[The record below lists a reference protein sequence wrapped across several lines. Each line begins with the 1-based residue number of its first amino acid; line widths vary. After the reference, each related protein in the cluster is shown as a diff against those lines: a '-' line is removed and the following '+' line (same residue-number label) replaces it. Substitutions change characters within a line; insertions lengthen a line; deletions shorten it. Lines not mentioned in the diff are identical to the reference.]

1 MKSRTNGW
9 RITTWVAAMTL
20 GSAAVL
26 PAQTPPVTPA
36 SMPSSISWTS
46 DRVSVREGDLIT
58 ILIDEYTIA
67 TASRNE
73 SASNERGR
81 NAAVGGS
88 FYALSLRSANDISS
102 RTRGE
107 SARRERFSAEITVRI
122 VEILPG
128 GNVRIEGAKRVQI
141 DDHEQS
147 VTVRGVVR
155 TQDISVANT
164 VESWRVAD
172 AELLYESNGSLGSV
186 GGGIW
191 SKLLNLIIP

>member
-1 MKSRTNGW
+1 M
-9 RITTWVAAMTL
+9 IVIALAF
-20 GSAAVL
+20 
-26 PAQTPPVTPA
+26 PVTLLAQAPPPA
-36 SMPSSISWTS
+36 PMPASISWTS
-46 DRVSVREGDLIT
+46 DRVTVREGDLIT
-58 ILIDEYTIA
+58 ILIDEYTIVSA
-67 TASRNE
+67 NRNE

-81 NAAVGGS
+81 NVAVGGS
-88 FYALSLRSANDISS
+88 LAGMSLRTANDVGS

-128 GNVRIEGAKRVQI
+128 GTVRIEGVKKVQI

-147 VTVRGVVR
+147 ITVRGLVR
-155 TQDISVANT
+155 TQDISVSNT

-172 AELLYESNGSLGSV
+172 AELLYESNGSLGEA